1 MTATGGSG
9 AGGSAAGGSTGSCP
23 VISDFQTWPTGKG
36 PADIGKLAVT
46 DFKGHTGDVYGGA
59 GYALAFSWF
68 GALRF
73 TKLTGDTA
81 NNRR

>member
-1 MTATGGSG
+1 MRTTVTPASTISATWREDC
-9 AGGSAAGGSTGSCP
+9 AA
-23 VISDFQTWPTGKG
+23 GKG

-68 GALRF
+68 LEFPTTFSLRPPGAAPVVALVSV
-73 TKLTGDTA
+73 
-81 NNRR
+81 